1 MSKARSARTKTARE
15 IRMKGIPAPVEVRH
29 HPAAQRMTLRVSR
42 TRRAVFVTLPMQC
55 DLEQAGQF
63 LSRHIDWVNARLGS
77 LPEPIPFT
85 DGATIPL
92 RGIPHTIS
100 FLGHTQRG
108 RRVVS
113 IEETPRGR
121 TLVVSGDPE
130 HAPRRLA
137 DWLVAQARKDL
148 DDRVLFHAHQLGL
161 KPRGITIRDQVSRWG
176 SCSTTGMLSF
186 SWRLILAPP
195 LILDYV
201 AAHEVAHLAEM
212 NHGPRFWAL
221 VKCAMPQM
229 EEAKRWLQIYG
240 MDLHRFGPS
249 E

>member
-1 MSKARSARTKTARE
+1 MKTARSVRRQTTRQ
-15 IRMKGIPAPVEVRH
+15 IHMQGIPAPVEVRH

-42 TRRAVFVTLPMQC
+42 TRHAVIVTLPMQC

-77 LPEPIPFT
+77 LPDPVPFS

-100 FLGHTQRG
+100 FAGPGRRG
-108 RRVVS
+108 RVVT
-113 IEETPRGR
+113 IEETQAGR
-121 TLVVSGDPE
+121 KLLVSGE
-130 HAPRRLA
+130 FQHAPRRLQ
-137 DWLVAQARKDL
+137 DWLHNQARSDL
-148 DDRVLFHAHQLGL
+148 DDKVQYHAARLGM
-161 KPRGITIRDQVSRWG
+161 KARGITIRDQVSRWG

-212 NHGPRFWAL
+212 NHGSRFWAL
-221 VKCAMPQM
+221 VRKTMPRM
-229 EEAKRWLQIYG
+229 DEAERWLKIYG
-240 MDLHRFGPS
+240 MDLHRFGAS
-249 E
+249 S